1 MKSGWKGMGTYS
13 IINNTYIEQ
22 VPYLLRLAEGTRV
35 VVFENYDNLLR
46 AKNTYRGVIAEDH
59 GKWFNVKIKG
69 KAGSYLK
76 SFDKVDIFTGNLT
89 VKIV

>member
-1 MKSGWKGMGTYS
+1 MIKWAGIGSYANV
-13 IINNTYIEQ
+13 NNTYIEQ
-22 VPYLLRLAEGTRV
+22 VPGLLRLAEGTRV
-35 VVFENYDNLLR
+35 VIFENYDNLLR
-46 AKNTYRGVIAEDH
+46 AKRSYRGVIEWDH

-76 SFDKVDIFTGNLT
+76 SFDKVDILTGNLT

>member
-1 MKSGWKGMGTYS
+1 MKAGSKGMGTYS

-35 VVFENYDNLLR
+35 VVFDNLLR
-46 AKNTYRGVIAEDH
+46 AKRSYRGVIEEDH
-59 GKWFNVKIKG
+59 GKWFNVKLKG

-76 SFDKVDIFTGNLT
+76 SFDKVDILTGNLT
-89 VKIV
+89 VKVV